1 MFRKILTGS
10 AMALLAGSAFAA
22 TDAPSGYTKCVQLGS
37 TCAMSGTHQAAIG
50 KSGVFAYATFTGS
63 FACTLANFPGAP
75 SNSSWCSYDPAAS
88 SASSS
93 AASSVAAS
101 SVSSSKSSSS
111 SSSVVSSSS
120 SSVAASSVASSKSSS
135 ANASS
140 VPSTSSRPQ
149 LSSTSAA
156 NNTIAKY
163 LGSWDP
169 TAGVGN
175 VSSFTAKYTVAAD
188 GTGTHKTVQAA
199 ISAAVSNGGSSRI
212 YIAVKAGTYR
222 EVVCVPAAAPPITLY
237 STTADASK
245 TVIVYNNANPKPK
258 SSGTA
263 ANPCS
268 PNASATTYGT
278 GGSTTFS
285 AFSQGFQAKNL
296 TFSNDYVEDT
306 YSSSNQSAV
315 ALTAQG
321 DQQLYENVRVLGNQD
336 SLLTNTS
343 AVGTVAHHY
352 FKSSY
357 VEGDT
362 DFIFGRGTAVFDGC
376 EIRYLTT
383 RKSNGVILAPSTA
396 ASNSYGILIINSTL
410 TQSGSASNSVSL
422 GRAWDESV
430 GSLSNYVN
438 GTSPN
443 GQAVIRDSALGGHI
457 VKTAPWGASTVSR
470 PFCSSNCTNSANRF
484 YEYNNSGS
492 GNGG

>member
-1 MFRKILTGS
+1 MFRNILTGS
-10 AMALLAGSAFAA
+10 AIALLASSAFAA
-22 TDAPSGYTKCVQLGS
+22 TDYPTGYTKCVQVGS
-37 TCAMSGTHQAAIG
+37 TCTMSGTHMAAIG
-50 KSGVFAYATFTGS
+50 KAGAFAYATFTGS
-63 FACTLANFPGAP
+63 FACSLANFPSPPTG
-75 SNSSWCSYDPAAS
+75 SSWCSYNPASA

-93 AASSVAAS
+93 SVSSAAAS
-101 SVSSSKSSSS
+101 SVSSASSAA
-111 SSSVVSSSS
+111 SSS
-120 SSVAASSVASSKSSS
+120 SSVAASSSSSKASSSV

-140 VPSTSSRPQ
+140 VPSTSTRPQ

-175 VSSFTAKYTVAAD
+175 VSGFTAKYTVAAD
-188 GTGTHKTVQAA
+188 GSGTHSTVQSA
-199 ISAAVSNGGSSRI
+199 INAAVSTGGSSRI
-212 YIAVKAGTYR
+212 FIAVKAGTYR

-258 SSGTA
+258 SSGTS
-263 ANPCS
+263 ANPCT

-278 GGSTTFS
+278 SGSSTFS

-315 ALTAQG
+315 ALDAQG
-321 DQQLYENVRVLGNQD
+321 DQQVYENVRVLGNQD
-336 SLLTNTS
+336 SLLSYTS
-343 AVGTVAHHY
+343 SATTIAHHY
-352 FKSSY
+352 FKSCY

-376 EIRYLTT
+376 EIRYLTA
-383 RKSNGVILAPSTA
+383 RKSNGIVLAPSTA
-396 ASNSYGILIINSTL
+396 ASNSYGFLVINSTF

-443 GQAVIRDSALGGHI
+443 GQAVIRDSVLGGHI
-457 VKTAPWGASTVSR
+457 IKTAPWGSSTVSR
-470 PFCSSNCTNSANRF
+470 PFCSSSCTNSANRF
-484 YEYNNSGS
+484 YEYNNTGA